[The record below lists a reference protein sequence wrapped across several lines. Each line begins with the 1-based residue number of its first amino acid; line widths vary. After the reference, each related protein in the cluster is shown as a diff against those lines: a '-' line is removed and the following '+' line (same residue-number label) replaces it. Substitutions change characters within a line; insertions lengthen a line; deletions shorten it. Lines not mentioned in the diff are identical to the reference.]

1 MEMGVLIKRCRSAL
15 MPLLAIMAG
24 SIGLTAC
31 TIEMGPPPESDP
43 PLVAES
49 QRPPPPPPQPTEPQ
63 AWSKDLDFDAGGELS
78 VSRQQMAEGLVAADE
93 GRAYSGEQLT
103 FESAEE
109 RPPSEAELIR
119 ERARQRLFEAQSV
132 SAGSPAATAPAATP
146 AIAPPAVVAA
156 PVEPVSAEA
165 LPEQAQSGDRN
176 DANTEEPL
184 STAAGPTGPSDQAAE
199 APQVAE
205 APAVV
210 PDAPENEK
218 LEAVV
223 AGDTGQAEVP
233 VAAASETPQEAPAP
247 PAASL
252 APAEK
257 LSGEGAAAEGPE
269 KGPPEAQ
276 QVAALALEP
285 WDAPDGTILVQ
296 VSAIRDRQQIAKEW
310 QRLKQGY
317 PAVFAPLRLVVDEA
331 KLGDRGV
338 FFRLQAGGFS
348 SENQAEEVCST
359 LTDQGQSCFVVER
372 AAGG

>member
-1 MEMGVLIKRCRSAL
+1 
-15 MPLLAIMAG
+15 MPVLAITAG
-24 SIGLTAC
+24 SIGLAAC

-49 QRPPPPPPQPTEPQ
+49 QRQPPPPPQPTEPQ

-93 GRAYSGEQLT
+93 NRAYSGERLT
-103 FESAEE
+103 FESAESSE

-119 ERARQRLFEAQSV
+119 ERARQRLLEAQSV
-132 SAGSPAATAPAATP
+132 SAGSPAAATP
-146 AIAPPAVVAA
+146 AIAPPEVVAA
-156 PVEPVSAEA
+156 PVTPVSAEA
-165 LPEQAQSGDRN
+165 LPEQPPSGGGN
-176 DANTEEPL
+176 GENTGEPL
-184 STAAGPTGPSDQAAE
+184 TTAAGPTVPSDQAA
-199 APQVAE
+199 AP

-210 PDAPENEK
+210 PDAPESQK
-218 LEAVV
+218 VEAVL
-223 AGDTGQAEVP
+223 AGEGGQTGLPVP
-233 VAAASETPQEAPAP
+233 AASETPQEAAAS

-257 LSGEGAAAEGPE
+257 LTGDGSAPEGLED
-269 KGPPEAQ
+269 Q
-276 QVAALALEP
+276 QVAALSLEP
-285 WDAPDGTILVQ
+285 WDAPEGTILVQ
-296 VSAIRDRQQIAKEW
+296 VSAIQDRQQIAAEW
-310 QRLKQGY
+310 ERLKRGY

-338 FFRLQAGGFS
+338 FFRVQAGGFS
-348 SENQAEEVCST
+348 NANQAEAACST

>member
-1 MEMGVLIKRCRSAL
+1 MEMGVLIKRCRLAL
-15 MPLLAIMAG
+15 MPVLAITAG

-93 GRAYSGEQLT
+93 DRAYSGERLT
-103 FESAEE
+103 FESAESSE
-109 RPPSEAELIR
+109 RPPSQAELIR
-119 ERARQRLFEAQSV
+119 ERARKRLLEAQSV
-132 SAGSPAATAPAATP
+132 SAGSPAATP

-165 LPEQAQSGDRN
+165 LPEQTQSGDRT
-176 DANTEEPL
+176 DGNTEEPL
-184 STAAGPTGPSDQAAE
+184 STAAGPTVPSDQAVE

-210 PDAPENEK
+210 PDAAENEK
-218 LEAVV
+218 LESAV
-223 AGDTGQAEVP
+223 ADGTGQAEVSVP
-233 VAAASETPQEAPAP
+233 AASETPLEAAAP

-252 APAEK
+252 APTEK
-257 LSGEGAAAEGPE
+257 LTGDGSAPKGPE
-269 KGPPEAQ
+269 AGSEAE
-276 QVAALALEP
+276 QVAALSLEP

-296 VSAIRDRQQIAKEW
+296 VSAIRDRQQIAEEW

-338 FFRLQAGGFS
+338 FFRVQAGGFS
-348 SENQAEEVCST
+348 SENQAEEACSA

-372 AAGG
+372 AVGG